1 MFKARCSINFY
12 VDKILLRCCH
22 LAAKTDLENRKR
34 AVMVVVSAIAIKVSV
49 VLSVDVVQ
57 LPLFEVYPRRVV
69 RKQDLID
76 VADWGQEKV
85 EDVALEGSK
94 SDGYIEAFECVWER
108 LERNGFECVWERL
121 VGHVGKEEA

>member
-1 MFKARCSINFY
+1 
-12 VDKILLRCCH
+12 
-22 LAAKTDLENRKR
+22 
-34 AVMVVVSAIAIKVSV
+34 

-85 EDVALEGSK
+85 EDVALEGSE
-94 SDGYIEAFECVWER
+94 SDGEIEAYGCVWER

>member
-1 MFKARCSINFY
+1 MVI
-12 VDKILLRCCH
+12 VW
-22 LAAKTDLENRKR
+22 
-34 AVMVVVSAIAIKVSV
+34 AVAIEVSV

-94 SDGYIEAFECVWER
+94 SDGEIEA
-108 LERNGFECVWERL
+108 FECVWERL